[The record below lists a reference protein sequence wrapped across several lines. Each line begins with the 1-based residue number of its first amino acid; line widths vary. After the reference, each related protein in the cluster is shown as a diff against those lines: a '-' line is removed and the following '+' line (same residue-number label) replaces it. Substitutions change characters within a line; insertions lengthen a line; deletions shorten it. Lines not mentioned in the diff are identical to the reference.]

1 MKKFLLLILVVVLTS
16 CSTTPLVKENIKIV
30 DDSLEGLRAKTYGEG
45 ELSIKLVW
53 EKKPKFT
60 RYFISYPSE
69 GLTINGFV
77 NVPVGKGPFPVI
89 LALHGYI
96 PPEKY
101 KTLDYTTRYAD
112 ALAINGYI
120 VLHPNLRDFP
130 PSDPSPNKEERLTG
144 YTTDSLNLLAFARA
158 LAGKEGVFKDAD
170 FSRLGIWGHSMGG
183 GTSLRVLSV
192 LTDIKAAVIYAGVSQ
207 LEPKDP
213 MRYSFYDLSN
223 STAAFSLHHGD
234 QDSIVPSTLT
244 EALDLKLRN
253 MGKQVE
259 YFTYPGQPHTLFG
272 QNDALFIQR
281 MIAFYDKL
289 LKIKEIN

>member
-1 MKKFLLLILVVVLTS
+1 LLILVVILTA
-16 CSTTPLVKENIKIV
+16 CTTLAVKENIKKV

-53 EKKPKFT
+53 EKKSKFT
-60 RYFISYPSE
+60 RYYITYRSE
-69 GLTINGFV
+69 GLTIHGFV

-96 PPEKY
+96 PPSEY

-112 ALAINGYI
+112 ALAMNDYI

-144 YTTDSLNLLAFARA
+144 YTTDALNLLALARG
-158 LAGKEGVFKDAD
+158 LSGKEGVFQDAD

-213 MRYSFYDLSN
+213 MRYSFFDLSN
-223 STAAFSLHHGD
+223 SSAAFSLHHGD
-234 QDSIVPSTLT
+234 QDNIVRSTWT
-244 EALDLKLRN
+244 EALDQKLRN

-259 YFTYPGQPHTLFG
+259 YFTYPGQPHTFFG
-272 QNDALFIQR
+272 RNDALFIQR
-281 MIAFYDKL
+281 MIAFYNKL
-289 LKIKEIN
+289 LKF